1 MRVNRRFGY
10 AIDMADSQ
18 QNIIQLLEAI
28 LIRLEALTPVP
39 GDVRQVQTALT
50 DAKDDIRI
58 MRAVVTDH
66 SYELKAY
73 GERLRDLEIS
83 Y

>member
-1 MRVNRRFGY
+1 
-10 AIDMADSQ
+10 
-18 QNIIQLLEAI
+18 
-28 LIRLEALTPVP
+28 
-39 GDVRQVQTALT
+39 
-50 DAKDDIRI
+50 KDDIRI

>member
-1 MRVNRRFGY
+1 MPNDELLLDIHARLQRLDESLAHTPQDLLQIRHSL
-10 AIDMADSQ
+10 D
-18 QNIIQLLEAI
+18 QLRAEI
-28 LIRLEALTPVP
+28 T
-39 GDVRQVQTALT
+39 
-50 DAKDDIRI
+50 I

-73 GERLRDLEIS
+73 GERLRDLELG

>member
-1 MRVNRRFGY
+1 MAEITDMISNISDRLQRV
-10 AIDMADSQ
+10 D
-18 QNIIQLLEAI
+18 
-28 LIRLEALTPVP
+28 EALAAAPT
-39 GDVRQVQTALT
+39 DLT
-50 DAKDDIRI
+50 IIKRSVAKIETDISI